1 MKQDQLRQK
10 TKLTKGL
17 LIVALLFGLFAF
29 LGDSTTYQARL
40 ELPTK
45 TELVATNR
53 PTFDQRKSASEQ
65 SKRLIPKRFFAYLTY
80 SIVALLAY
88 NKLINNQISRV
99 CSAAPLT
106 TLISKLFQSKT
117 IPASSEAPHSISY

>member
-10 TKLTKGL
+10 TKLTNGL
-17 LIVALLFGLFAF
+17 LIVALLFGLFTF

-106 TLISKLFQSKT
+106 TLISKFFQSKT